1 MAIFLH
7 AILFSVFGSS
17 IEAARVHSVT
27 MVRAHT
33 IAAGDCSKQITFDG
47 RQVVCRVVKPLSG
60 GRQANTN
67 IVNIDGKVYV
77 MKETSDPITVGN
89 LREEKKIIT
98 HLKGAQHQVKMPQYH
113 LAFQARKEN
122 SEVLV
127 MEYLDGWFDLN
138 SAAAPQESYEIREV
152 RAAAFF
158 LALDSLYKAKVS
170 HCDLNPGNAMFNR
183 KDPTRCKIIDFGM
196 AAINYGAPGTCI
208 AVNGMPDLGY
218 DGAAWQQIYARLGAP
233 RGPNTLYSLCGKRC
247 DTQRIWAAIVGQA
260 RTTVDSFRQK
270 VATPTSKIAAGL

>member
-7 AILFSVFGSS
+7 AILLSVLGSS
-17 IEAARVHSVT
+17 IEAARVHSVD
-27 MVRAHT
+27 MVRAPSN
-33 IAAGDCSKQITFDG
+33 AAGDCSKQITFDG
-47 RQVVCRVVKPLSG
+47 RHVVCRVVKALSG

-152 RAAAFF
+152 RAASFF

-170 HCDLNPGNAMFNR
+170 HCDLNPGNAMFSR
-183 KDPTRCKIIDFGM
+183 EDPTRCKIIDFGM
-196 AAINYGAPGTCI
+196 AAVSYGRPGTCNAI
-208 AVNGMPDLGY
+208 NGMPDLGY
-218 DGAAWQQIYARLGAP
+218 DGAAFKQIYAKLGAP
-233 RGPNTLYSLCGKRC
+233 KGPNTIYSVCGMQC
-247 DTQRIWAAIVGQA
+247 DSQRNWAAIVRQA
-260 RTTVDSFRQK
+260 QATIASFRGNEN
-270 VATPTSKIAAGL
+270 AA